1 MGWGWIGDGSGLG
14 CYFVPSRYLFG
25 SVFSLRCNVG
35 LNYCMESFVK
45 GRSKK
50 KVERT
55 FLLFNFC
62 LFSLVKNKLSVYT
75 NNFKIP
81 KATHAI
87 LRYTNAKLSLD

>member
-1 MGWGWIGDGSGLG
+1 MGWGWIGDGLGLG
-14 CYFVPSRYLFG
+14 CYFVTSRYLFG
-25 SVFSLRCNVG
+25 SVFSLRCNLG

-45 GRSKK
+45 EGSKK
-50 KVERT
+50 NLSKRT

-62 LFSLVKNKLSVYT
+62 LFSLVKNKLSVCT

-87 LRYTNAKLSLD
+87 LRYTNAKLS